1 MAQLKGKQIQGVDA
15 FTTSQT
21 ADFTRGGASETEF
34 PSEAAIARTFVKF
47 SDLREERPTVRP
59 AKADSL
65 QAQDR
70 QILLAGKAI
79 VFPGNNI
86 NDEIEV
92 FVNGLRISSD
102 SLDSTGKILT
112 LSQLAYDVDKND
124 ELVVRYKTY

>member
-1 MAQLKGKQIQGVDA
+1 MARLKGKQIQGVTD
-15 FTTSQT
+15 FVTSQT

-59 AKADSL
+59 VKADSPA
-65 QAQDR
+65 AQDR
-70 QILLAGKAI
+70 QIPLAQAAVLVTG
-79 VFPGNNI
+79 NI

-92 FVNGLRISSD
+92 FVNGLRVSSD
-102 SLDSTGKILT
+102 SLSGSGKILT

-124 ELVVRYKTY
+124 ELVIRYKSY